1 MAVLLSPVGG
11 VAAQFFD
18 NSGNVLTGGK
28 IYTYAAGTTTDQATY
43 TSVTGVTFH
52 TNPIILDASGRVPSG
67 EIWLTDGISYKF
79 VLTDSNDVLIGTYDS
94 IVGINSNFLNFYTQ
108 EEIQTATAGQTVFT
122 LSTVSYTPGSN
133 SLSVFVDGVNQYDGS
148 SYAYVETDSTTV
160 TFTAGLHVGALV
172 KFTTAISITGGATN
186 AINVVY
192 DPPFTGGV
200 ATTVEHKLS
209 EMISVIDFGATG
221 NGVTDDSASIQAAID
236 AAQGRPI
243 YIPEGTYI
251 LGTPL
256 ELNFSSATSP
266 TYQPATQLIGAGQ
279 KIVTL
284 VNRSGDYGIKNTPT
298 LAQTAQTIG
307 VRFSGGQLSGFTL
320 TTDGISA
327 AGSGGIEL
335 ASYWFATLS
344 NLYISSTDT
353 NGISVPLIPAFGAN
367 SDKYSCGS
375 LIVDNCE
382 LNANAEWGISAEMYS
397 ITWTIRNCYIAN
409 NNNGAIY
416 TLGVGHQIIDNAI
429 AGNGNAVATTIGG
442 IHLDTAVGFGAPEN
456 VLVRDNEFDNNWGSH
471 IYHTGVNCQFI
482 QNRFIQD
489 ATAGTG
495 GTTFRNTA
503 LVYFDATVATYC
515 SNNVTRNNSVRFDN
529 ATNQTIL
536 GFSVVN
542 AYRSVNNAFIDN
554 IWSPSAYQSNPAY
567 VTKYNFP
574 NTVNA
579 IKQYAIEEGL
589 QIASSDKVAYQSPQV
604 VVTYVGT
611 TTDHTTPATKI
622 KLQASYNPNIL
633 STFTFSDATNT
644 FTTPYNG
651 LLRIASN
658 LLCKPTVG
666 GVNQAVT
673 ISVYLNGASYHAQ
686 SIPQGFSSSAVNQNY
701 NFEIVMPVAKG
712 DAITLYAAVASGNLY
727 TVSGTTSTTTF
738 QML

>member
-1 MAVLLSPVGG
+1 MAVNLSPLGG

-28 IYTYAAGTTTDQATY
+28 IYTYSAGTTTDQATY
-43 TSVTGVTFH
+43 TNSTGVTFH
-52 TNPIILDASGRVPSG
+52 SNPIILDASGRVPGG
-67 EIWLTDGISYKF
+67 EIWLADNIAYKF
-79 VLTDSNDVLIGTYDS
+79 VIEDSNNVLIGTYDN

-172 KFTTAISITGGATN
+172 KFTTAVTLSGGAVN

-209 EMISVIDFGATG
+209 EMISVTDFGATG

-256 ELNFSSATSP
+256 ELNFSSANAP

-298 LAQTAQTIG
+298 LAQTTQTIG

-320 TTDGISA
+320 TTDGSSA

-335 ASYWFATLS
+335 ASYWNAILS

-353 NGISVPLIPAFGAN
+353 SGISVPLIPAFGAN

-409 NNNGAIY
+409 NAFGGVY

-429 AGNGNAVATTIGG
+429 AGNGTSTSTAGG
-442 IHLDTAVGFGAPEN
+442 IHLDTTVGFGSPEN
-456 VLVRDNEFDNNWGSH
+456 VIVRDNELDNNWGCH
-471 IYHTGVNCQFI
+471 IYHTGSNCQFI

-489 ATAGTG
+489 ATGGTG
-495 GTTFRNTA
+495 GVTYRNTA
-503 LVYFDATVATYC
+503 IMYVDPTIPTYC
-515 SNNVTRNNSVRFDN
+515 GNNIVRNNSIRFDN
-529 ATNQTIL
+529 ATTQTIL
-536 GFSVVN
+536 GFSVLDVF
-542 AYRSVNNAFIDN
+542 RSINNAFIDN
-554 IWSPSAYQSNPAY
+554 TWSPNAYQSNPAY
-567 VTKYNFP
+567 VTKYDFP
-574 NTVNA
+574 STANA
-579 IKQYAIEEGL
+579 IRQYGIEEGI
-589 QIASSDKVAYQSPQV
+589 QIASSNQVVYQSPQV
-604 VVTYVGT
+604 IIAFTAAT
-611 TTDHTTPATKI
+611 TSHTTPATKI
-622 KLQASYNPNIL
+622 KLNASYNPNIL
-633 STFTFSDATNT
+633 GSFTFDNATNT
-644 FTTPYNG
+644 YTAPYNG

-658 LLCKPTVG
+658 LLYRPTAG

-686 SIPQGFSSSAVNQNY
+686 SIPQGFSSDVISENY
-701 NFEIVMPVAKG
+701 NFELVMPVTKG
-712 DAITLYAAVASGNLY
+712 NAITLYAQVAAGNLY
-727 TVSGTTSTTTF
+727 SISDTTSTTLF